1 MKNAKIF
8 FFSVLC
14 FINFIFLNTNCI
26 KVSKAASIN
35 INITTN
41 SKNNE
46 EIKLNNYTMYD
57 TQNYFFIGNL
67 TNNNFIIDDLNK
79 FPNDGKNPKPG
90 TYNIKFHNKYAK
102 YTQNI
107 IVKHDFSILETKN
120 FSINK
125 NSNWQPFD
133 GIIQAKDEDNKNIDY
148 KKIVIINKVDSNH
161 PGTYYIEYQYI
172 LPTLKI
178 LKSTSTVTVI
188 PTSNRIIHAAN
199 INKDFDQKISLKNK
213 QIYNFNKKIYS
224 RFYKNNSFKKSNENF
239 IYKNNITAMHLNIK
253 KIRISDTFSNPCTK
267 LHYKNKKKY
276 QHNNKYFLYATIKKV
291 NKNII
296 LKALEATLLPA
307 IIASIIFILL
317 MIVYK

>member
-1 MKNAKIF
+1 M
-8 FFSVLC
+8 
-14 FINFIFLNTNCI
+14 
-26 KVSKAASIN
+26 
-35 INITTN
+35 TTN

-46 EIKLNNYTMYD
+46 EIKLNNHTMYD

-188 PTSNRIIHAAN
+188 PTSNRIINAAN
-199 INKDFDQKISLKNK
+199 INKDFDQKISLKNNQF
-213 QIYNFNKKIYS
+213 QIK
-224 RFYKNNSFKKSNENF
+224 
-239 IYKNNITAMHLNIK
+239 ML
-253 KIRISDTFSNPCTK
+253 
-267 LHYKNKKKY
+267 
-276 QHNNKYFLYATIKKV
+276 
-291 NKNII
+291 
-296 LKALEATLLPA
+296 
-307 IIASIIFILL
+307 
-317 MIVYK
+317 